1 MFGKIHK
8 EMNTFTF
15 NIKTLEGH
23 DELLSYMSTSTYA
36 SIKLII
42 FSSSRFSLLIKM
54 VFPFIISLS
63 ILLIASSLGLFPGA
77 VSALLLITFL
87 LCIFTLAFV
96 IHCKNFLI
104 SSIKTS
110 KNKKEK

>member
-23 DELLSYMSTSTYA
+23 DELLTYMSTSIYA
-36 SIKLII
+36 SIKLLI
-42 FSSSRFSLLIKM
+42 FSSSTFSLLIKM

-63 ILLIASSLGLFPGA
+63 ILLLASSLGLFPSA
-77 VSALLLITFL
+77 VNALLLITFS
-87 LCIFTLAFV
+87 LCVFTFV
-96 IHCKNFLI
+96 FIKNCKSFLI